1 MAGTIGIKIA
11 NGDFYPIIEENSPV
25 KRRLVLTTVR
35 DEQNNVQ
42 IDLFR
47 SIAKSMLDAQ
57 YIGSLL
63 VGNINSRPKGD
74 PSIEMVISADKD
86 GNIIAEAYDLDSGPD
101 GERHI
106 LNVSLQSMDSPSIG
120 EAPDYNISGQERKYD
135 TEKEI
140 EEERKF
146 PWLILGFATL
156 FVALVIAALWYFF
169 LGGSDVFS
177 TASAGSGAG
186 TSGYESS
193 APQQPPA
200 RQETQPAQP
209 VQEIQPLPPL
219 PPLEPLPSEPVV
231 IKAPDSPAKPK
242 AVVKR
247 ARPPAP
253 VKSYKVPA
261 VIPKNGVVYQIQWGD
276 TLWDISAAFYR
287 NPWLYP
293 RIAKDNKIRN
303 PDLILAGRNLRI
315 YPKDKK

>member
-63 VGNINSRPKGD
+63 VGNIGSKPKGD

-86 GNIIAEAYDLDSGPD
+86 GNISAEAYDLDSGPE
-101 GERHI
+101 GEHHI
-106 LNVSLQSMDSPSIG
+106 LNVSLQNMDSPSIG

-135 TEKEI
+135 SEKEA

-156 FVALVIAALWYFF
+156 FVALVIAALWFFF
-169 LGGSDVFS
+169 LGGRDVFS

-186 TSGYESS
+186 TPGYESS
-193 APQQPPA
+193 TPPPAPPA
-200 RQETQPAQP
+200 RQETQP

-219 PPLEPLPSEPVV
+219 PPLEPLAPEPVV

-287 NPWLYP
+287 NPWLYH

-315 YPKDKK
+315 MPKPKN